1 MAKIDTA
8 QIEGYESM
16 SAEEKV
22 KALEAIEYDDGSSKL
37 DEYKNALSKAN
48 SENAEWKKKYKEML
62 SDEQK
67 SKEEAAEKWNAVM
80 DELESLRAEKIINT
94 YKTSFIEMGYDSS
107 LADETAKA
115 LANGNIDLFFNNQ
128 KKHLEALEKRII
140 AENAK
145 KFPVPP
151 TGDDGKAMTIEDFRK
166 LSASE
171 RYRFSQE
178 HPEEYKE
185 FYGGK
190 S

>member
-67 SKEEAAEKWNAVM
+67 SKEEAA
-80 DELESLRAEKIINT
+80 
-94 YKTSFIEMGYDSS
+94 
-107 LADETAKA
+107 
-115 LANGNIDLFFNNQ
+115 
-128 KKHLEALEKRII
+128 
-140 AENAK
+140 
-145 KFPVPP
+145 
-151 TGDDGKAMTIEDFRK
+151 
-166 LSASE
+166 
-171 RYRFSQE
+171 
-178 HPEEYKE
+178 
-185 FYGGK
+185 
-190 S
+190 